1 MYAASV
7 ENDALGSHVV
17 TLAVEATFKMRGA
30 GVGGTGVGGTAVGG
44 VVGLG
49 GAGVGAVVGGT
60 GVAGGVHAATSMTK
74 MVNTDSSL
82 RYLISPSPFQ
92 SELIRA
98 EKVKSPFVFSF
109 EPHLLPDLVPD
120 NRNHPFA
127 GYCILPPSVCKILT
141 GYRVH
146 VKISWCK
153 TNLHAPKHGH
163 FHVQIG
169 RFLRFVGEFY
179 TCW

>member
-49 GAGVGAVVGGT
+49 GAGVGAVVGAVVGGT

-92 SELIRA
+92 SGLIRA
-98 EKVKSPFVFSF
+98 EKVKSRLFSLSSRTSSMTWSRITEIIPLQAIVFY
-109 EPHLLPDLVPD
+109 P
-120 NRNHPFA
+120 RAFA
-127 GYCILPPSVCKILT
+127 K
-141 GYRVH
+141 
-146 VKISWCK
+146 
-153 TNLHAPKHGH
+153 
-163 FHVQIG
+163 F
-169 RFLRFVGEFY
+169 
-179 TCW
+179 

>member
-92 SELIRA
+92 SGLIRA
-98 EKVKSPFVFSF
+98 EKVKSRLFSLSSRTSSLTWSRITEIIPLQAIVFY
-109 EPHLLPDLVPD
+109 P
-120 NRNHPFA
+120 RAFA
-127 GYCILPPSVCKILT
+127 K
-141 GYRVH
+141 
-146 VKISWCK
+146 
-153 TNLHAPKHGH
+153 
-163 FHVQIG
+163 F
-169 RFLRFVGEFY
+169 
-179 TCW
+179 